1 MTATPVRTSKTAAAV
16 AERPALSSVPRH
28 FVEPPAALNP
38 TVGLFLGGYAL
49 AALTI
54 WGWFV
59 GQWPLPLLVLIG
71 FLALHLEGTVIHD
84 ACHNAAHPNR
94 FWNAVMGHGA
104 ALLLGFSYPVFTR
117 VHLQHHARG
126 GRKLDRHHVPAADLL
141 ADAFGDVEALA
152 LDDQVAL
159 ADVVD
164 ACAEPRRNATFEVGS
179 VPRGGALGE
188 AGDGDRDEHE
198 QRGQEDPRRFE
209 ALENQ
214 RVHVGREHGRR
225 LDGHRVGAHEDPVAD
240 GEGEGDAVEAH

>member
-104 ALLLGFSYPVFTR
+104 ARFR
-117 VHLQHHARG
+117 VVVVRVIPPPYTTQNRERLQ
-126 GRKLDRHHVPAADLL
+126 
-141 ADAFGDVEALA
+141 ALA
-152 LDDQVAL
+152 RISPFYVK
-159 ADVVD
+159 
-164 ACAEPRRNATFEVGS
+164 
-179 VPRGGALGE
+179 GE
-188 AGDGDRDEHE
+188 
-198 QRGQEDPRRFE
+198 
-209 ALENQ
+209 
-214 RVHVGREHGRR
+214 
-225 LDGHRVGAHEDPVAD
+225 
-240 GEGEGDAVEAH
+240 